1 MVLPNYQEVIKS
13 NTKGGTS
20 RQLIFDKLNVSI
32 YSEAKHEKTELFYHI
47 KPGCEQTDINLSM
60 YITTVNDYLISH
72 PYYGIYKEKA
82 TNLFDF
88 SCIKFITFRE
98 LKFDSNEFQI
108 INHCYPNI
116 CLVQTMNCIIYNK
129 ASIGCLRC
137 SYSDTKS
144 TIMSLNQLNGF
155 SGDTLRLSG
164 TKIPNKNHHTLN
176 LLCDILTLE
185 DIDLD
190 YESFFLKTDAPK
202 MRKLEILH
210 SKEKDFLRTT
220 DLLFISGFYNLE
232 YIDINGVIDNYDSLQ
247 KLERLRK
254 IRNLVQSDE
263 SQLEMVKKRRMKFFK
278 ELKNRQTSEE
288 RIRHS
293 LMVQGMEIENNH
305 LEFLS
310 KLYTP
315 RLERVKWEN
324 KIVTNDSNR
333 IQKELLAISN
343 MPRENRKNISRERKE
358 YTFFDY
364 IHGLAFDQVSN
375 NDDEYVLVDSRP
387 VKIFGDSERE
397 GIKYY
402 VKSKKIVIDK

>member
-1 MVLPNYQEVIKS
+1 
-13 NTKGGTS
+13 
-20 RQLIFDKLNVSI
+20 
-32 YSEAKHEKTELFYHI
+32 
-47 KPGCEQTDINLSM
+47 
-60 YITTVNDYLISH
+60 
-72 PYYGIYKEKA
+72 
-82 TNLFDF
+82 
-88 SCIKFITFRE
+88 
-98 LKFDSNEFQI
+98 
-108 INHCYPNI
+108 
-116 CLVQTMNCIIYNK
+116 
-129 ASIGCLRC
+129 
-137 SYSDTKS
+137 
-144 TIMSLNQLNGF
+144 MSLNQLNGF
-155 SGDTLRLSG
+155 AGDTLHLSR
-164 TKIPNKNHHTLN
+164 TKISNKNHHTLN
-176 LLCDILTLE
+176 LSCDILTLD
-185 DIDLD
+185 DINLD
-190 YESFFLKTDAPK
+190 YEAFFLKTDAPK

-210 SKEKDFLRTT
+210 SKKKDLLGTK

-232 YIDINGVIDNYDSLQ
+232 YVDIDGVIDNYDSLQ
-247 KLERLRK
+247 KLERLRE
-254 IRNLVQSDE
+254 IRGLLQSDKN
-263 SQLEMVKKRRMKFFK
+263 QLEMVKKRRMK
-278 ELKNRQTSEE
+278 NRKVSDK

-324 KIVTNDSNR
+324 KIATNDSDK

-343 MPRENRKNISRERKE
+343 MPREERKNISRERKE

-364 IHGLAFDQVSN
+364 IHGLAFDLVSN